1 MSMLMKKK
9 SKREQVERANSVVF
23 AAVAVGA
30 VIVMFSLISA
40 RFMWNKKSY
49 NDRVIA
55 AKTKARNDVN
65 SNVQNLDKLTEQFSA
80 LDSSA
85 TTNANTILHALPP
98 VYDYAAL
105 TTSLNSIAITSGV
118 KFSGSAGQDTSADA
132 LTSSPV
138 SQPVEI
144 PITLQVSGSYESI
157 KKFMANLERSI
168 RPIQVNSV
176 TFSGSNESLEA
187 QIQGVTYY
195 QPARSFDVTKMEVR

>member
-23 AAVAVGA
+23 VAVAIGA
-30 VIVMFSLISA
+30 VIVMFSLISS

-49 NDRVIA
+49 NDRVIT
-55 AKTKARNDVN
+55 AKTNARNDVN
-65 SNVQNLDKLTEQFSA
+65 SNVESIDKLTEQFSA
-80 LDSSA
+80 LDGSA
-85 TTNANTILHALPP
+85 TTNATTILHALPP

-118 KFSGSAGQDTSADA
+118 KFSGSTGQDTSADA
-132 LTSSPV
+132 LASSPV

-195 QPARSFDVTKMEVR
+195 QPARSFDVTKTEVR